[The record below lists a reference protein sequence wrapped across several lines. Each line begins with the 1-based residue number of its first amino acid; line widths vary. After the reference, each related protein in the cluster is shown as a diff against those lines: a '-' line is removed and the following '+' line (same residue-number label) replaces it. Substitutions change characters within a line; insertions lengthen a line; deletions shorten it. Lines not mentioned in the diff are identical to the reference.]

1 VFDARIAR
9 DRGERRTNEPS
20 GMSDGTAKVRDGN
33 ADDVDAS
40 RRREQQ
46 VSNSFDLLAKTLS
59 VASEARSAGERQ
71 RAKVALT
78 GILKQ
83 HVAELDEMRALCE
96 RVRERVSSDGSDA
109 MDAS

>member
-1 VFDARIAR
+1 
-9 DRGERRTNEPS
+9 
-20 GMSDGTAKVRDGN
+20 MSDGVAKVQGGS
-33 ADDVDAS
+33 ADHVAAP

-46 VSNSFDLLAKTLS
+46 VSSSFDLLAKTLS

-83 HVAELDEMRALCE
+83 HLAELDEMRALCE

>member
-1 VFDARIAR
+1 
-9 DRGERRTNEPS
+9 
-20 GMSDGTAKVRDGN
+20 MSDDAAKVQGGS

-40 RRREQQ
+40 SRRREQH

-71 RAKVALT
+71 RAKAALT

-83 HVAELDEMRALCE
+83 HVAELDETRALCE

-109 MDAS
+109 MDE